1 MNRELILTTEYNEFL
16 SKSSTRVKVKL
27 AYLTNYLMT
36 EPVLSKKFVKKLVNT
51 PFYELRVSVD
61 NEIRVI
67 LFSVGYDN
75 INQAEQIILL
85 NGFIKKGTKDYS
97 KELKKAL
104 NILNSMI

>member
-1 MNRELILTTEYNEFL
+1 MERELILTAEYREFMN
-16 SKSSTRVKVKL
+16 KSSARVKVKL
-27 AYLTNYLMT
+27 EYLANYLMT
-36 EPVLSKKFVKKLVNT
+36 EPVLAKKFVKKLVNT

-67 LFSVGYDN
+67 LFFIGHDN

-85 NGFIKKGTKDYS
+85 NGFVKKGTKDYT
-97 KELKKAL
+97 KELNKAL

>member
-1 MNRELILTTEYNEFL
+1 MARELIFTTEFNDFL
-16 SKSSTRVKVKL
+16 SKSSTRAKVKIG
-27 AYLTNYLMT
+27 YLTNYLIT
-36 EPVLSKKFVKKLVNT
+36 EPVLAQKFVKKLVNT

-61 NEIRVI
+61 NEIRII

-85 NGFIKKGTKDYS
+85 NGFIKKGTKDYA
-97 KELKKAL
+97 KEIKKAL